1 MTRRCRFSTVSRG
14 LLLAALLATTA
25 PSAAVERLEFHVA
38 GVAGNGWRA
47 KGIDLSIGLSNR
59 GSLSIRAA
67 IKQLELPQ
75 PLGTQHDV
83 TVHCPGAQLQGQVIT
98 CAHGDARLPLPQ
110 LARARIPIA
119 LRYDLARRSAR
130 LQLKSVA
137 VAGGT
142 VSATVVLNRSDW
154 HLQLE
159 APRLQVAQLP
169 KLLKATILWPKGY
182 SAAGTMALSAQIAGS
197 GARVARLHVHAR
209 LTDLGFTSADGV
221 NAAEKL
227 DLTASIDARRQR
239 DGWDLNAASEASGG
253 ILCIS
258 TCWQLPQSPLRST
271 WRGHWSPAVRR
282 LQLADFNAGQSGMVQ
297 VHGSADLQLRS
308 APRLDALQADVAV
321 ARLGAAYKTY
331 LQPLLLDTNLGDLAV
346 GGSVRARLHYHRN
359 GSATFG
365 LQLRQVHVED
375 HKSRFGISGLDGM
388 VHWSAVGTPAPSQLS
403 WRDAHLYDIPIGG
416 SRLDVQLG
424 PRTLRLLRPAS
435 IPVFDGALKVDRF
448 SLQQLGT
455 PKLQV
460 GFDGLLTPV
469 SMTNVSRDLGWPTMS
484 GKLSGVIPDV
494 TYEAGGVKVGGV
506 LLMRAFDGAIT
517 IRNLRLERLFGVAP
531 LLYADVALK
540 NLDLDTLTRTFSF
553 GTIEGRLDGTIAH
566 LSMVDWQPVAF
577 DARFATPENDQ
588 SRHRISQTAVNN
600 LTDLGGGGVGGAL
613 SRSFLSFFHQF
624 SYSRLG
630 IRCRL
635 KDGVCD
641 MGGVAPAP
649 NGYYIVK
656 GGGLPRIDVIGYARR
671 VDWGE
676 LVQRLKTITSSAGP
690 VVK

>member
-1 MTRRCRFSTVSRG
+1 MTRRRRSCMISRG
-14 LLLAALLATTA
+14 LLLVALAAPAA
-25 PSAAVERLEFHVA
+25 PSAGIERLSLHVA
-38 GVAGNGWRA
+38 GITGNGWQA
-47 KGIDLSIGLSNR
+47 KGIDLSIGLSSAD
-59 GSLSIRAA
+59 SLSIQAS
-67 IKQLELPQ
+67 IKRLELPQ

-83 TVHCPGAQLQGQVIT
+83 TVRCPRAHLQGRVIT
-98 CAHGDARLPLPQ
+98 CADGEARLPLPQ

-119 LRYDLARRSAR
+119 VRYDLARRTAR

-142 VSATVVLNRSDW
+142 LAVTVVLDRSDW
-154 HLQLE
+154 HMRLE
-159 APRLQVAQLP
+159 APRLQVAQLA
-169 KLLKATILWPKGY
+169 KLLQATTVWPKGY
-182 SAAGTMALSAQIAGS
+182 SASGTLALSAEIAGS
-197 GARVARLHVHAR
+197 GTRTARVQVRTR
-209 LTDLGFTSADGV
+209 LTGLGFSSPDGV
-221 NAAEKL
+221 NAGEKL
-227 DLTASIDARRQR
+227 GLTARIDARRQR
-239 DGWDLNAASEASGG
+239 DGWDLNADSEASGG
-253 ILCIS
+253 ILCVS
-258 TCWQLPQSPLRST
+258 TCWQLPQSPLRSA
-271 WRGHWSPAVRR
+271 WRGHWSPATRR
-282 LQLADFNAGQSGMVQ
+282 LQLTAFSAGQPGVVQ
-297 VHGSADLQLRS
+297 VHGSADLQLGS

-321 ARLGAAYKTY
+321 ARLDAAYKTY
-331 LQPLLLDTNLGDLAV
+331 LQPLLLDGNLGDLAV
-346 GGSVRARLHYHRN
+346 RGSVRARLRYHRD
-359 GSATFG
+359 GTAAFG
-365 LQLRQVHVED
+365 LQLRQVQVDD
-375 HKSRFGISGLDGM
+375 HKGRFGVSGLDGM
-388 VHWSAVGTPAPSQLS
+388 LHWSAAGTPAPSQLS
-403 WRDAHLYDIPIGG
+403 WRDAHLYDIPVGG
-416 SRLDVQLG
+416 SRLEMQLG
-424 PRTLRLLRPAS
+424 PRALRLLQPTS

-455 PKLQV
+455 PALQV

-469 SMTNVSRDLGWPTMS
+469 SMDSLSRALGWPAMS

-494 TYEAGGVKVGGV
+494 TYEAGGIKVGGV
-506 LLMRAFDGAIT
+506 LLVRAFDGDIT

-531 LLYADVALK
+531 LLYADVVLK
-540 NLDLDTLTRTFSF
+540 NLDLDILTRTFSF
-553 GTIEGRLDGTIAH
+553 GTIEGRLDGAIEH

-600 LTDLGGGGVGGAL
+600 LTNLGGGGVGGAL
-613 SRSFLSFFHQF
+613 SRGFLSFFHQF

-671 VDWGE
+671 VDWDE